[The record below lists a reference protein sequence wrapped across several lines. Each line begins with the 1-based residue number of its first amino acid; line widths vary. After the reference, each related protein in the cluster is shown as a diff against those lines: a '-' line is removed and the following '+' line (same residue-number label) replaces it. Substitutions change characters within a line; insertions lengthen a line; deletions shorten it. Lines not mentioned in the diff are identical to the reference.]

1 MNEDLI
7 ITPDQFIKLRDK
19 EKTLLVDLSQA
30 EVFAE
35 GTIDNAAHMP
45 YEGLVN
51 GELPHPSMLPSA
63 DKFAKSLAAI
73 GYDGSQQIVAFDD
86 EFGLKAARLYWTLR
100 MANIDGFSYLN
111 GGLAAWMAAGQSKTV
126 NSIEHQS
133 IKSTEPLPL
142 EFSAPYRVKREEILA
157 SLAEE
162 ELFLWDTRS
171 IAEFTGED
179 KRAQQGG
186 HIPKAR
192 HLEWLAFL
200 DEKGYV
206 RSAEEV
212 AELLQGFTSAAKG
225 RPIVAYC
232 QAHRRSAMAFM
243 LADYAG
249 VSIRAYDGSWQEWGN
264 KDDSPVSKA

>member
-7 ITPDQFIKLRDK
+7 ITPDQFIKLRNS
-19 EKTLLVDLSQA
+19 EKTLLADLSQA
-30 EVFAE
+30 EVFAQ
-35 GTIDNAAHMP
+35 GTIDNAVHMP

-73 GYDGSQQIVAFDD
+73 GYDGSQHIVAFDD
-86 EFGLKAARLYWTLR
+86 EFGLKAARFYWTLR
-100 MANIDGFSYLN
+100 MADIDGFSYLN
-111 GGLAAWMAAGQSKTV
+111 GGLAAWLAAGQPKT
-126 NSIEHQS
+126 IDTIKPQS
-133 IKSTEPLPL
+133 AEPLPL

-157 SLAEE
+157 SLEE
-162 ELFLWDTRS
+162 EKLFLWDTRS
-171 IAEFTGED
+171 VAEFTGED

-186 HIPKAR
+186 HIPNAK
-192 HLEWLAFL
+192 HLEWLTFL

-212 AELLQGFTSAAKG
+212 AELLQGFTSAANG

-264 KDDSPVSKA
+264 KDDSPISRA

>member
-1 MNEDLI
+1 MNKDLI
-7 ITPDQFIKLRDK
+7 ITPDQFIELRK
-19 EKTLLVDLSQA
+19 KKKHLLVDLSQA

-35 GTIDNAAHMP
+35 GTIDNAVHMP
-45 YEGLVN
+45 YEGLVS

-63 DKFAKSLAAI
+63 ARFARALADI
-73 GYDGSQQIVAFDD
+73 GYDGSQHIVAFDD

-100 MANIDGFSYLN
+100 MADIEGFSYLN
-111 GGLAAWMAAGQSKTV
+111 GGLAAWLAAGQEK
-126 NSIEHQS
+126 SINR
-133 IKSTEPLPL
+133 IKPEPAAPLPL
-142 EFSAPYRVKREEILA
+142 EFSAPYRTERAEILA
-157 SLAEE
+157 SLSGK

-171 IAEFTGED
+171 VAEFNGEEARA
-179 KRAQQGG
+179 KRGG
-186 HIPKAR
+186 HIPGAR

-200 DEKGYV
+200 DDKGYV
-206 RSAEEV
+206 CPAEEV
-212 AELLQGFTSAAKG
+212 SHLLKDLTSAAKG

-243 LADYAG
+243 LADYSG